1 MQEAQ
6 DTSSGTTGTVRI
18 RVEDARKSYRRG
30 SDRTVQALDGAT
42 LTVTEPGFY
51 AIMGPSGS
59 GKSTLLHMMA
69 GLDRLDGGRIHVNG
83 HDLHSM
89 SERELTR
96 FRRLAVGVVFQ
107 QFNLIP
113 TMTALDNVAMPALL
127 DGRASRWA
135 RHRADELLGMLG
147 LGDRV
152 GHRPDA
158 LSGGEQQ
165 RVAIARALV
174 FEPALVLADEPT
186 GNLDSMASA
195 DIWRMLAD
203 LARDRSIAVMMV
215 THEPAG
221 AAHARSVF
229 VLRDGRIHE
238 QIDVGDHDA
247 GWLASR
253 YQQSHV

>member
-1 MQEAQ
+1 MPQHEDTTSEAT
-6 DTSSGTTGTVRI
+6 DRTCI

-30 SDRTVQALDGAT
+30 SDRTVWALNGVS
-42 LTVTEPGFY
+42 LEINEPGFY

-59 GKSTLLHMMA
+59 GKSTLLHVMA
-69 GLDRLDGGRIHVNG
+69 GLDRLDSGHITVNG
-83 HDLHSM
+83 LEVDAM
-89 SERELTR
+89 SEHELTR
-96 FRRLAVGVVFQ
+96 YRRLAVGVVFQ
-107 QFNLIP
+107 QYNLIP
-113 TMTALDNVAMPALL
+113 TMTALDNVCLPALL
-127 DGRASRWA
+127 DGRPTRWA
-135 RHRADELLGMLG
+135 RDRAAELLQRLG
-147 LGDRV
+147 LADRA

-165 RVAIARALV
+165 RVAIARALL

-186 GNLDSMASA
+186 GNLDSIASA
-195 DIWRMLAD
+195 EIWNMLSD
-203 LARDRSIAVMMV
+203 LARERSIVVMMV

-221 AAHARSVF
+221 AAHARTVF

-238 QIDVGDHDA
+238 QIDVGNHDA